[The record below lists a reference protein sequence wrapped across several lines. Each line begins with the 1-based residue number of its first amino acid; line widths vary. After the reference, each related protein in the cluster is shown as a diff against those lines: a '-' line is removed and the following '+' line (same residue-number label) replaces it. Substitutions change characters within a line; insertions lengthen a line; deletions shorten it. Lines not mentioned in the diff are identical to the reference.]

1 MITSASTHMGNVR
14 TMNQD
19 AFLIFQMESSS
30 AVVAAVADGMGGHR
44 AGNIASLLALETVRD
59 FCDANPQMDEIALGH
74 GCVKSANEAV
84 YRRALA
90 DVACTGMGTTLCMGQ
105 FYKDNVTIAHVGDSR
120 MYSFTKK
127 DGLMQITHDHSL
139 VQELVDMGRI
149 NQEEATVHPQ
159 RNVITRAIGT
169 TADVTGD
176 VFKVAWEKDE
186 IYLICS
192 DGLSGEVPPEQI
204 DLILRSDFSLQQKV
218 ELLIQTALGAGGTDN
233 ITVILIQNSDDEV
246 RA

>member
-30 AVVAAVADGMGGHR
+30 ALVAAVADGMGGHK

-59 FCDANPQMDEIALGH
+59 YCDANPDLDEIALGH
-74 GCVKSANEAV
+74 GCVKNANEAV

-105 FYKDNVTIAHVGDSR
+105 FYRDHVTVAHVGDSR

-149 NQEEATVHPQ
+149 NQEEASMHPQ

-169 TADVTGD
+169 TADVKGD

-186 IYLICS
+186 IYMICS
-192 DGLSGEVPPEQI
+192 DGLSGEVPPEQV
-204 DLILRSDFSLQQKV
+204 DLILRSDLSLQRKV
-218 ELLIQTALGAGGTDN
+218 EMLIQTALGAGGTDN
-233 ITVILIQNSDDEV
+233 ITVILVQNSDDEV
-246 RA
+246 NV